1 MRLSWVWPVAA
12 VLGCAT
18 QNETRP
24 AATSS
29 GSSAKVASAAPV
41 PAGPPAPASTVAL
54 AKGAQLFDD
63 LGTLHRPITTTSPEA
78 QAFFDQGLRL
88 AFGFNHDESTRSFA
102 RSAELDPR
110 CAACFWGVAWTL
122 GPNYN
127 VPMLPDRSQ
136 AAWEALKQAQQPAGS
151 GSNPLERELIA
162 ALSKRYRGPEPLT
175 PPEQGP
181 LNVAFADAMREV
193 AHAHPADDDLQVIFA
208 ESLMD
213 VTPWRLWSLD
223 GKESPGTKE
232 IVATLET
239 VLARNPNHPG
249 ANHYYIHAV
258 EASRTPE
265 RAVPSADRLGALM
278 PGAGHIVH
286 MPAHIF
292 QRVGRYADA
301 AEANRRA
308 VKADQAYFNKTAPPG
323 YYPMYLGH
331 NYGFLAYAAS
341 MQGRS
346 AESLQ
351 ASREAVKAVPP
362 EMLDMMP
369 GMDFFAAEQL
379 LVMVRF
385 GMWNAI
391 LNEPR
396 PPEKYQ
402 TLTALW
408 LHAQGMAHAST
419 GKIAQARA
427 EVKALRSL
435 ARQLPPDQLAGQNSA
450 REICQLGAEAVEA
463 RIAERSGR
471 LAEAIRRWEHA
482 VAREDTF
489 AYDEPADWF
498 YPMRHY
504 LGAALLDAK
513 RAPQAE
519 RVFREDLTRNPNNGW
534 ALYGLSRALAMQNK
548 RSEADQ
554 AQESFHVAW
563 SEADIKLART
573 AF

>member
-1 MRLSWVWPVAA
+1 
-12 VLGCAT
+12 
-18 QNETRP
+18 
-24 AATSS
+24 
-29 GSSAKVASAAPV
+29 
-41 PAGPPAPASTVAL
+41 
-54 AKGAQLFDD
+54 
-63 LGTLHRPITTTSPEA
+63 
-78 QAFFDQGLRL
+78 
-88 AFGFNHDESTRSFA
+88 
-102 RSAELDPR
+102 
-110 CAACFWGVAWTL
+110 
-122 GPNYN
+122 
-127 VPMLPDRSQ
+127 MLPERSQ
-136 AAWEALKQAQQPAGS
+136 AAWEALQQAQLLAAG
-151 GSNPLERELIA
+151 GNNPTEQELIA
-162 ALSKRYRGPEPLT
+162 ALSKRYRGPQPLT
-175 PPEQGP
+175 PPEQSP
-181 LNVAFADAMREV
+181 LNVAFANAMREV
-193 AHAHPADDDLQVIFA
+193 ARAHPADDDLQVIFA

-239 VLARNPNHPG
+239 VLARSPNHPG

-265 RAVPSADRLGALM
+265 RALPSAERLGALM
-278 PGAGHIVH
+278 PAAGHIVH

-308 VKADQAYFNKTAPPG
+308 VKADEAYFRKTPPPG

-331 NYGFLAYAAS
+331 NHGFLAYAAS

-351 ASREAVKAVPP
+351 AARDAVKALPP

-369 GMDFFAAEQL
+369 GMDFFASEQL

-385 GMWNAI
+385 GMWEAI

-396 PPEKYQ
+396 PPEKYP

-419 GKIAQARA
+419 GKVDQARA
-427 EVKALRSL
+427 EVKALRNL
-435 ARQLPPDQLAGQNSA
+435 ARQIPPDLMAGQNSA
-450 REICQLGAEAVEA
+450 REICELGAQAVEG
-463 RIAERSGR
+463 RIAERTGK
-471 LAEAIRRWEHA
+471 LGEAIRRWEQA

-513 RAPQAE
+513 RARQAE
-519 RVFREDLTRNPNNGW
+519 RVFRADLARNPNNGW
-534 ALYGLSRALAMQNK
+534 ALYGLSRALAAQKK
-548 RSEADQ
+548 RPEADH
-554 AQESFHVAW
+554 AQQSFQVAW
-563 SEADIKLART
+563 ADADIKLARP

>member
-1 MRLSWVWPVAA
+1 MRLSWLWPVAA
-12 VLGCAT
+12 LLGCAS
-18 QNETRP
+18 ETRQP
-24 AATSS
+24 A
-29 GSSAKVASAAPV
+29 GSSASPAKVATAAPV
-41 PAGPPAPASTVAL
+41 PAGPPAPASTLAL
-54 AKGAQLFDD
+54 AKGAQRFDD
-63 LGTLHRPITTTSPEA
+63 LGTLHRPITTTSPDA

-102 RSAELDPR
+102 RAAELDPR
-110 CAACFWGVAWTL
+110 CAGCFWGVAWTL

-127 VPMLPDRSQ
+127 VPMLPERSQ
-136 AAWEALKQAQQPAGS
+136 AAWEALQQAQLRAAS
-151 GSNPLERELIA
+151 GGNPTELELIA
-162 ALSKRYRGPEPLT
+162 ALAKRYRGPQPLN
-175 PPEQGP
+175 PEEQGP
-181 LNVAFADAMREV
+181 LNVAFADAMRKV
-193 AHAHPADDDLQVIFA
+193 AHAHPADDDVQVIFA

-239 VLARNPNHPG
+239 VLARSPNHPG

-265 RAVPSADRLGALM
+265 RALPSAERLGALM
-278 PGAGHIVH
+278 PAAGHIVH

-308 VKADQAYFNKTAPPG
+308 VRADEAYFRKTAPPG

-346 AESLQ
+346 VESLQ
-351 ASREAVKAVPP
+351 AARQAVKAVPP

-385 GMWNAI
+385 GMWEAI

-396 PPEKYQ
+396 PAEKYQ

-419 GKIAQARA
+419 GKTEQARA
-427 EVKALRSL
+427 EVKALRIL
-435 ARQLPPDQLAGQNSA
+435 ARQIPPDLLAGQNSA
-450 REICQLGAEAVEA
+450 REVCELGAEAVEA

-471 LAEAIRRWEHA
+471 LPEAIRRWEQA

-513 RAPQAE
+513 RGREAE
-519 RVFREDLTRNPNNGW
+519 RVFRADLARNPNNGW
-534 ALYGLSRALAMQNK
+534 ALYGLSRALAAQK
-548 RSEADQ
+548 RQPEAARARQ
-554 AQESFHVAW
+554 SFQVAW
-563 SEADIKLART
+563 ADADVKLARP

>member
-1 MRLSWVWPVAA
+1 MRLSWAWPVAA
-12 VLGCAT
+12 LLGCT
-18 QNETRP
+18 TPSEPRP
-24 AATSS
+24 AASS
-29 GSSAKVASAAPV
+29 TAGSAKVATSAPIPVGPPV
-41 PAGPPAPASTVAL
+41 PPSTVTL
-54 AKGAQLFDD
+54 AKGAQLFDG
-63 LGTLHRPITTTSPEA
+63 LGTLHRPITTTSAEA
-78 QAFFDQGLRL
+78 QSFFDQGLRL

-102 RSAELDPR
+102 RAAELDPR
-110 CAACFWGVAWTL
+110 CSPCFWGVAWTL

-127 VPMLPDRSQ
+127 VPMLPERSQ
-136 AAWEALKQAQQPAGS
+136 AAWEALQQAQLLAAS
-151 GSNPLERELIA
+151 GSDGTERELIG
-162 ALSKRYRGPEPLT
+162 ALSKRYRGPQPLT
-175 PPEQGP
+175 PEEQGP
-181 LNVAFADAMREV
+181 LNVAFAEAMRQV
-193 AHAHPADDDLQVIFA
+193 ARAHPSDDDLQVIFA

-239 VLARNPNHPG
+239 VLGRSPNHPG

-258 EASRTPE
+258 EASRAPE
-265 RAVPSADRLGALM
+265 RAVPSAERLEALM
-278 PGAGHIVH
+278 PAAGHMVH

-308 VKADQAYFNKTAPPG
+308 VKADETYFRKTAPPG

-341 MQGRS
+341 MLGRS

-351 ASREAVKAVPP
+351 AARQAVKAVPP
-362 EMLDMMP
+362 EMLEMAP

-385 GMWNAI
+385 GMWEAI
-391 LNEPR
+391 LSEPR

-402 TLTALW
+402 NLTALW

-419 GKIAQARA
+419 GKIDQARA
-427 EVKALRSL
+427 EVKALRTL
-435 ARQLPPDQLAGQNSA
+435 AQRIPPDLMAGQNSA
-450 REICQLGAEAVEA
+450 REMYALGAEAVEA

-471 LAEAIRRWEHA
+471 LLEAIKRWERA

-504 LGAALLDAK
+504 LGAALLVAK
-513 RAPQAE
+513 RASQAE
-519 RVFREDLTRNPNNGW
+519 RVFREDLARNPNNGW
-534 ALYGLSRALAMQNK
+534 ALYGLWRALAAQNK
-548 RSEADQ
+548 RPEAAR
-554 AQESFHVAW
+554 AQQSFQVAW
-563 SEADIKLART
+563 AESDIKLPRP